1 MLFALGHID
10 ICNTDDA
17 DYSLI
22 KNYHYYKKKTFWG
35 NYKDSVQS
43 SKTLLMD
50 FASQMLP
57 ENA

>member
-10 ICNTDDA
+10 ICNTDDG
-17 DYSLI
+17 LI
-22 KNYHYYKKKTFWG
+22 KNYHYYQKKTFWG
-35 NYKDSVQS
+35 NYKHSVQS

>member
-10 ICNTDDA
+10 ICNTDDG
-17 DYSLI
+17 LI
-22 KNYHYYKKKTFWG
+22 KNYHYYKKKPFGGTI
-35 NYKDSVQS
+35 NSVQS

-50 FASQMLP
+50 FASQMSP

>member
-22 KNYHYYKKKTFWG
+22 KNYHYYKK
-35 NYKDSVQS
+35 N
-43 SKTLLMD
+43 LLGELLRECTE
-50 FASQMLP
+50 Q
-57 ENA
+57 